1 MDTYKNLHSWIFPS
15 LCIFNQLDLQIVQQE
30 KKVIWKLR
38 LLPRFEPEGGELEE
52 AADVAARVE
61 PLEEAPEEAD
71 PKVLEEPTDL
81 LPVVVKVERNS
92 ESASAICF

>member
-1 MDTYKNLHSWIFPS
+1 M
-15 LCIFNQLDLQIVQQE
+15 
-30 KKVIWKLR
+30 
-38 LLPRFEPEGGELEE
+38 LPGFKPEGGELEE
-52 AADVAARVE
+52 AADVAAGVE

-92 ESASAICF
+92 ESASAIRF